1 MAIIRMKGVKIKN
14 LDQLRENFDFTN
26 AKDYLLQGTLSA
38 WMREQGETELAN
50 ELNELKDQN
59 YSDQTMADNF
69 AGIFGLEQTI
79 SVAETTAEIVA
90 VENSVNLPVKTD
102 EISVGNLSFAPAS
115 CFGETGIVYLDE
127 EKLARYGLEESDGKI
142 DDIRRFAKNRLA
154 LYIVF
159 KIANTVMHQDFIKQ
173 NKCQWT
179 LELDT
184 RFCDVGWERKHFG
197 LLEERL
203 NDLFFYSPSVRF
215 EDTHETFLLAC
226 SVEKNKRII
235 TIRNLLDLIGQSG
248 VRFGY
253 KYDPDYDG
261 KFTHLLCNGRYE
273 ELSQEYK
280 I

>member
-1 MAIIRMKGVKIKN
+1 M
-14 LDQLRENFDFTN
+14 
-26 AKDYLLQGTLSA
+26 
-38 WMREQGETELAN
+38 
-50 ELNELKDQN
+50 
-59 YSDQTMADNF
+59 
-69 AGIFGLEQTI
+69 
-79 SVAETTAEIVA
+79 
-90 VENSVNLPVKTD
+90 
-102 EISVGNLSFAPAS
+102 
-115 CFGETGIVYLDE
+115 
-127 EKLARYGLEESDGKI
+127 ARYGLEESDGKI